1 MLGSRLLG
9 SPPPVTQQ
17 QNGST
22 VKAWFSVLFLLN
34 LSGSMVL
41 TSPPSPPQPLPNTTE
56 DAVSMIILYWSEIL
70 QSHRVE
76 YFVSCFLSPSLSLL
90 KWPKE
95 VNKIRKLSSEKWTC
109 GPDDLGQGFPVCV
122 CAGLL
127 FPSANTLNL
136 KSSFWRVVSLGEVIP
151 QQYLMPPVCQV
162 LWEHSV
168 WHWRADSLERLE
180 NTLPSGENI
189 SIWESAFTYDWLLG
203 NFGVWSRKSGLISE
217 LCF

>member
-1 MLGSRLLG
+1 MQFPWLFFTDQRSCRVIELSILWVVFSRPPYHCWNGQRRSTKSVNYPQKNERVAQMTSDKGSL
-9 SPPPVTQQ
+9 
-17 QNGST
+17 
-22 VKAWFSVLFLLN
+22 
-34 LSGSMVL
+34 
-41 TSPPSPPQPLPNTTE
+41 
-56 DAVSMIILYWSEIL
+56 
-70 QSHRVE
+70 
-76 YFVSCFLSPSLSLL
+76 
-90 KWPKE
+90 
-95 VNKIRKLSSEKWTC
+95 
-109 GPDDLGQGFPVCV
+109 CV

-136 KSSFWRVVSLGEVIP
+136 KSSFWRVVILGEVIP
-151 QQYLMPPVCQV
+151 QQYLMSPVCQV
-162 LWEHSV
+162 LWERSV